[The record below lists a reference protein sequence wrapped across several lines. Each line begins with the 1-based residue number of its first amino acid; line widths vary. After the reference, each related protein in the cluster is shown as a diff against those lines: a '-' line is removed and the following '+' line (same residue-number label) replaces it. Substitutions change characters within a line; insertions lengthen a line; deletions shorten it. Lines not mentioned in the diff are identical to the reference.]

1 MAAIDDL
8 NTIRSNILAR
18 LKEATRMPKP
28 TYTIGGPDGS
38 QTVSWNEYI
47 RMLMEQLE
55 EIQKLIVALSPYSV
69 STRIII

>member
-1 MAAIDDL
+1 MATIDDL
-8 NTIRSNILAR
+8 NTIRRNILAC
-18 LKEATRMPKP
+18 LMEATSVPKP

-47 RMLMEQLE
+47 RMLTEQLDD
-55 EIQKLIVALSPYSV
+55 IQKLIVALSPYSV